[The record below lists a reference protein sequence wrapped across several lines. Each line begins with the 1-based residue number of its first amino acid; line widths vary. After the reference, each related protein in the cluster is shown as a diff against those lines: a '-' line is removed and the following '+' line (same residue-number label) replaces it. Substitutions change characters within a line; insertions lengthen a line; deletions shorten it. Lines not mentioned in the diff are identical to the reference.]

1 MLDSIMDGIRGIEM
15 KIRVH
20 FSPFTMSI
28 LLVSGIGTIK
38 LGEQNLS
45 PLALSPRKADM
56 YRNVF
61 AEGVEYDLE
70 SFFMALTRIRN
81 IRLLDLMDDKWVEDM
96 INNIKGELK
105 Q

>member
-1 MLDSIMDGIRGIEM
+1 M

>member
-1 MLDSIMDGIRGIEM
+1 M
-15 KIRVH
+15 KIRVL
-20 FSPFTMSI
+20 FSPLTMAI
-28 LLVSGIGTIK
+28 FLVYGTGTTK

-45 PLALSPRKADM
+45 SRSMSPRKADM

-61 AEGVEYDLE
+61 AEGVEYDIE

-81 IRLLDLMDDKWVEDM
+81 IRLLDLMDDKWVVDM

>member
-1 MLDSIMDGIRGIEM
+1 MDGIRGIEM

-20 FSPFTMSI
+20 FSPYTMSI
-28 LLVSGIGTIK
+28 LLVSDIGTIK

-61 AEGVEYDLE
+61 DEGTEYDPE
-70 SFFMALTRIRN
+70 PFFMTLIRLRN
-81 IRLLDLMDDKWVEDM
+81 IRLLDIMDDRWVEDM
-96 INNIKGELK
+96 ANNIKGELK

>member
-20 FSPFTMSI
+20 FSPYTMSI

-45 PLALSPRKADM
+45 PLALSPRKADT
-56 YRNVF
+56 YRKVF
-61 AEGVEYDLE
+61 AEDVEYDLE
-70 SFFMALTRIRN
+70 PFFMALIKLRN
-81 IRLLDLMDDKWVEDM
+81 IRMFDILSDQWIEDTVNS
-96 INNIKGELK
+96 IRGELK
-105 Q
+105 